1 MPDPLTKG
9 EHTSQAIVDAAY
21 RLFVEQGFHA
31 TSMRQIA
38 RQAGLALGGIYNHFE
53 SKEEI
58 FDRVLL
64 EKHPYRQVL
73 DLLGTAPGET
83 AEEFV
88 RNAAAAI
95 QKELGARPEFLKL
108 VFIEM
113 SEFKGKH
120 GPHLFQTIFP
130 QFLLLAQRF
139 IGASAQVRT
148 DLPMQGVL
156 FSFLGVL
163 FSYYLTAA
171 AASAAAEPTGP
182 DPMQVYLEIFLHGIL
197 KAEKP

>member
-9 EHTSQAIVDAAY
+9 ERTSQAIVDAAY

-38 RQAGLALGGIYNHFE
+38 RDAGLALGGIYNHFE
-53 SKEEI
+53 SKEQI
-58 FDRVLL
+58 FDQVLI

-73 DLLGTAPGET
+73 DILRSAPGET
-83 AEEFV
+83 VEEFV
-88 RNAAAAI
+88 HNAASAI
-95 QKELGARPEFLKL
+95 LHELGARPEFLKL
-108 VFIEM
+108 VFIEL

-120 GPHLFQTIFP
+120 APHLFQTIFP
-130 QFLLLAQRF
+130 QFLPLAQRF
-139 IGASAQVRT
+139 IGSSAQVRGE
-148 DLPMQGVL
+148 LPMQGVL
-156 FSFLGVL
+156 FSFLGIL

-171 AASAAAEPTGP
+171 ASGVAKDPAGA
-182 DPMQVYLEIFLHGIL
+182 DPMQVYIEIFLHGIL